1 MYQQLVR
8 ELAEQANKSSHNWT
22 HYHHYEEAEAKSR
35 NNWHPLY
42 LEYSML
48 ELFKGTAK
56 AEEQELRF
64 IERAEEALKMLLAC
78 PALEQLEEVLLNT
91 LDVQEQRL

>member
-1 MYQQLVR
+1 
-8 ELAEQANKSSHNWT
+8 
-22 HYHHYEEAEAKSR
+22 
-35 NNWHPLY
+35 
-42 LEYSML
+42 ML

-78 PALEQLEEVLLNT
+78 PAFEQLEEVLLNT